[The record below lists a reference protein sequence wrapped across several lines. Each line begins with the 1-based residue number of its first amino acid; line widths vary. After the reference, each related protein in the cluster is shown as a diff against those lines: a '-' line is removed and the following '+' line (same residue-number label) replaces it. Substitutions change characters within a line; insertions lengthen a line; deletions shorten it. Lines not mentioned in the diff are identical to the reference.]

1 MVYPVGAQR
10 RKEGTMDIVETAA
23 VNLLDHAERV
33 AGDARRSLSREV
45 ARIIDGTEL
54 NAPEHPVRERWLA
67 LLGTEV
73 RA

>member
-1 MVYPVGAQR
+1 
-10 RKEGTMDIVETAA
+10 MDIVETAA
-23 VNLLDHAERV
+23 VKLLDDAER
-33 AGDARRSLSREV
+33 ADAEGRRSISREV
-45 ARIIDGTEL
+45 ARIIGGTEL